1 MLRRGKKGLGLIN
14 LEDCVGMEI
23 IGLGNYLMLKDE
35 EFLMWMKNFE
45 KKKKRKRAQ
54 EKKGS
59 SETWK

>member
-1 MLRRGKKGLGLIN
+1 M
-14 LEDCVGMEI
+14 EDCVGMEI
-23 IGLGNYLMLKDE
+23 SGLGNYLMLKDE

-45 KKKKRKRAQ
+45 KQKKKRKRAQ